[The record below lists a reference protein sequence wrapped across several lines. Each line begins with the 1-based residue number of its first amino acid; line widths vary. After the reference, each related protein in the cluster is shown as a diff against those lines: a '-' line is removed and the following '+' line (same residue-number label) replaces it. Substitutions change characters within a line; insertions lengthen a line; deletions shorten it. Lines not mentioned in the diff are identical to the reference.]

1 MRFINFFNH
10 PLLVTNAVYF
20 SGSGFI
26 SSYIDEE
33 YLVGHVPIEI
43 SSLLYHF
50 LQEDKRNSIIV
61 TVLGKIIREVGLVI
75 PATFIAHTEKKKNSR
90 SIRYRTSKKT

>member
-75 PATFIAHTEKKKNSR
+75 PATFIAHTEKKKELQKY
-90 SIRYRTSKKT
+90 SIQN